1 MCGKFCNK
9 KIKGTRET
17 VRITVSRAYFGNT
30 SKIDPLGITGT

>member
-1 MCGKFCNK
+1 MFGEFCNK

-30 SKIDPLGITGT
+30 SKIDPLGISHT